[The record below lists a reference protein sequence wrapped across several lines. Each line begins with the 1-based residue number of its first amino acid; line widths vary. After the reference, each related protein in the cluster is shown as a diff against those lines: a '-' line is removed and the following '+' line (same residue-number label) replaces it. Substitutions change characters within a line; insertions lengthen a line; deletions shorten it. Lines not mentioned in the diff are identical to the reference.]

1 MLRPVPLANSAAIV
15 AALFFVLCAIFV
27 AVAPGIS
34 LAVLRSWFHGVQL
47 STLPG
52 AGMSAGGLMLGITT
66 LVATAWVSAAA
77 LAALYNRLGGR

>member
-1 MLRPVPLANSAAIV
+1 MLRPVPLANSSAIV

-27 AVAPGIS
+27 AVAPGIY

-47 STLPG
+47 SLLPG
-52 AGMSAGGLMLGITT
+52 AGMSAGGLALGITT
-66 LVATAWVSAAA
+66 LVATAWVSAAV

>member
-1 MLRPVPLANSAAIV
+1 MLRPVPLANASAIV
-15 AALFFVLCAIFV
+15 AALLYVLCAIFV

-34 LAVLRSWFHGVQL
+34 LAVLRSWFHGVEL
-47 STLPG
+47 SLLAG

>member
-1 MLRPVPLANSAAIV
+1 MLRPVPLANSSAIV
-15 AALFFVLCAIFV
+15 AALLYVLCAVFV
-27 AVAPGIS
+27 AVAPGIY

-47 STLPG
+47 SPLAGPG
-52 AGMSAGGLMLGITT
+52 LSAGGLLLGITT

>member
-27 AVAPGIS
+27 AVAPGIY
-34 LAVLRSWFHGVQL
+34 LAVLRSWFHGVQF
-47 STLPG
+47 STLAG
-52 AGMSAGGLMLGITT
+52 AGMSAGGLILGITT

>member
-34 LAVLRSWFHGVQL
+34 LAVLQSWFHGVQL
-47 STLPG
+47 SLLPG
-52 AGMSAGGLMLGITT
+52 AGMSAGGFVLGITT

-77 LAALYNRLGGR
+77 LATLYNWLGGR

>member
-1 MLRPVPLANSAAIV
+1 MLRPVPLANSSAIV

-27 AVAPGIS
+27 AVAPGIY

-47 STLPG
+47 SLVPG

>member
-1 MLRPVPLANSAAIV
+1 MLRPVPLANASAIV
-15 AALFFVLCAIFV
+15 AALFYVLCAIFV
-27 AVAPGIS
+27 AVAPGIY

-47 STLPG
+47 STLAD
-52 AGMSAGGLMLGITT
+52 AGMSAGGFMLGITT